1 MKVQGASVALR
12 MFFLLLLL
20 AAATLCAPFAKKP
33 SRLGV
38 PHDWTER
45 HLIFS
50 RQALIEHPELLR
62 VEPRLLFQAM
72 KQRQNPVL
80 NQSLPAKEISV
91 PDSSGQRDW
100 NVPLGTGHVT
110 LGMSPAKYGFDATQP
125 PSCTNDYVLFGL
137 NVTGTTGGQ
146 ASLVA
151 YNNLYSGT
159 GGFCGSSGPTVL
171 FAYNTTTAGGRI
183 QTSPV
188 LSLDG
193 TQVAF
198 VESASGA
205 AVFHVVKWATGAGN
219 GTSATNSAAP
229 GNGNSATESSLTYAT
244 AAANTRS
251 SPWIDYINDVAYV
264 GADDGKLYK
273 ISPVFTG
280 TPALAGAPW
289 PITIAASRRLSAPVL
304 DPRTQ
309 NIFVGDGQG
318 FLWQVSLTNLGTK
331 KSLAVGTAGN
341 RNPGIIDGPLV
352 DVSSDTIFAVSSNDG
367 TSAVVVQADTPTLT
381 QMTRGRIGMGSTGT
395 PGTTVNLYDGT
406 FNNNYYNNPASGYLF
421 VCGTGAADTTPWR
434 YLFGFTG
441 VKMNSS
447 ASTSTQILNSTRS
460 RCSPITEFFNPN
472 IGTSGTDFFFW
483 GMTADCS
490 GTGTSGCIF
499 SRTTT
504 DIITSADSA
513 GGTSVVITDND
524 STLGQASSVYFSN
537 QGNPNALGVKLTQ
550 NGLQ

>member
-1 MKVQGASVALR
+1 MKVQRGGSVALR
-12 MFFLLLLL
+12 MFCLLLLL
-20 AAATLCAPFAKKP
+20 AAATLSAPFAQKP
-33 SRLGV
+33 VRLGI
-38 PHDWTER
+38 PHDWSER

-50 RQALIEHPELLR
+50 RQALTEHPELAR

-72 KQRQNPVL
+72 RQQRDTKQSRPAGQN
-80 NQSLPAKEISV
+80 SV
-91 PDSSGQRDW
+91 PASGEQRDW
-100 NVPLGTGHVT
+100 NVALGTGHVT
-110 LGMSPAKYGFDATQP
+110 LGMSPAKYGFDPSQP
-125 PSCTNDYVLFGL
+125 PSCANDYVLFGL
-137 NVTGTTGGQ
+137 NVAGVTGGQ

-151 YNNLYSGT
+151 YNNLYSGA
-159 GGFCGSSGPTVL
+159 GGYCGTSGPSVL

-198 VESASGA
+198 VESAGGSS
-205 AVFHVVKWATGAGN
+205 VFHVVKWATGTGN

-229 GNGNSATESSLTYAT
+229 GTGNSATETSLTYAT
-244 AAANTRS
+244 AATNTRS
-251 SPWIDYINDVAYV
+251 SPWIDYTNDAAYV

-273 ISPVFTG
+273 ISPVFNG
-280 TPALAGAPW
+280 TPALVGAPW
-289 PITIAASRRLSAPVL
+289 PLTIANGRRLTAPVL

-309 NIFVGDGQG
+309 NIFIGDGQG

-331 KSLAVGTAGN
+331 KSLAVGATGN

-352 DVSSDTIFAVSSNDG
+352 DVSSDTIFAISSNDG

-381 QMTRGRIGMGSTGT
+381 EMSRSRIGLGSTGT
-395 PGTTVNLYDGT
+395 PGTNVNLYDGT
-406 FNNNYYNNPASGYLF
+406 FNNNYYNNPSSGYLF

-441 VKMNSS
+441 VKMNTS
-447 ASTSTQILNSTRS
+447 ASASSQILNSTRS

-550 NGLQ
+550 NGLK

>member
-1 MKVQGASVALR
+1 MKVPQGGSVALR
-12 MFFLLLLL
+12 MFCLLLLL
-20 AAATLCAPFAKKP
+20 AAATLSAPFAKKTV
-33 SRLGV
+33 RLGI

-50 RQALIEHPELLR
+50 RQALTEHPELAR
-62 VEPRLLFQAM
+62 MEPRLLFQAM
-72 KQRQNPVL
+72 RQQHVPS
-80 NQSLPAKEISV
+80 QSRPTEENNVPA
-91 PDSSGQRDW
+91 SGEQRDW
-100 NVPLGTGHVT
+100 NVPLGAGRVA
-110 LGMSPAKYGFDATQP
+110 LGMSPAKYGFDSTAP
-125 PSCTNDYVLFGL
+125 PSCANDYVLFGL
-137 NVTGTTGGQ
+137 NVAGVTGGQ

-159 GGFCGSSGPTVL
+159 GGYCGTSGPTVL
-171 FAYNTTTAGGRI
+171 FAYNTTTAAGKI

-198 VESASGA
+198 VESAAGSS
-205 AVFHVVKWATGAGN
+205 VFHVVKWATGAGN

-229 GNGNSATESSLTYAT
+229 GNGNSATETSLTYA
-244 AAANTRS
+244 AANNTRS
-251 SPWIDYINDVAYV
+251 APWVDYINDAAYV

-273 ISPVFTG
+273 ISPVFNG

-289 PITIAASRRLSAPVL
+289 PLTIANGRRLTAPVL

-309 NIFVGDGQG
+309 NIFIGDSQG

-331 KSLAVGTAGN
+331 KSLAVGSAGN
-341 RNPGIIDGPLV
+341 RNPAIFDGPLV
-352 DVSSDTIFAVSSNDG
+352 DVNSNTIFAVSSNDG

-381 QMTRGRIGMGSTGT
+381 QMTRGRIGKGSTGT
-395 PGTTVNLYDGT
+395 PGSSVNLYDGT

-421 VCGTGAADTTPWR
+421 VCGTGGADTTPWR

-441 VKMNSS
+441 VKMNTS
-447 ASTSTQILNSTRS
+447 ASASSQILNSTRS

-472 IGTSGTDFFFW
+472 IGASGTDFFFW
-483 GMTADCS
+483 GMTADCT
-490 GTGTSGCIF
+490 GAGTSGCVF

-504 DIITSADSA
+504 DVVTSVNEG

-524 STLGQASSVYFSN
+524 SSLGQASNVYFSN